1 MTHDLSRQLAAIQ
14 EEMTSRPKG
23 LQEHTERVAKEA
35 ITLARCWDVDPLRV
49 ELASWIHDLFRHLPR
64 DEQLR
69 QAREVGIEPTVDDM
83 VDPIVLHGP
92 SAARAAR
99 YRFGISDEEVLEAVA
114 AHTLGIPQ
122 MTQVAKILLIADKV
136 EPAKRKKR
144 PIMKAIRKLARRDL
158 DLALLCW
165 SDWSW
170 YQARENG
177 WVMHPDS
184 WQARDAWVREHHID
198 RGGPLHAPG
207 AAFENDG

>member
-1 MTHDLSRQLAAIQ
+1 MTNDLSRHLAAIQ

-23 LQEHTERVAKEA
+23 LQEHTRRVAKEA
-35 ITLARCWDVDPLRV
+35 IALAAFWDVDPARV

-64 DEQLR
+64 EEQLR
-69 QAREVGIEPTVDDM
+69 QAREVGIEPTPDDE

-99 YRFGISDEEVLEAVA
+99 YRFGISDDEVLQAVA

-122 MTQVAKILLIADKV
+122 MPQVAKILLLADKV

-144 PIMKAIRKLARRDL
+144 PAMKAIRKLARRDL

-177 WVMHPDS
+177 WVMHPES

-198 RGGPLHAPG
+198 RGGPLSIAG
-207 AAFENDG
+207 AAVEYDN